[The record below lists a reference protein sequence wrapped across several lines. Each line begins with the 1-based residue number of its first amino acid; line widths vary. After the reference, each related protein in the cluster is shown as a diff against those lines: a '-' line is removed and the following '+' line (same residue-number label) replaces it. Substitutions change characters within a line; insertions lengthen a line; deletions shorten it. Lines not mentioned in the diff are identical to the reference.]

1 MRVNKLLALLL
12 CFAMVF
18 SSLGFSVFAEEL
30 PEQGCSVIIYNE
42 DGTVGMEID
51 GTNSASPFKL
61 STQLEDAY
69 AFINNAGLFGITG
82 TPSIYIEMYE
92 DSNDDAVA
100 QIKYKTEIVTNGFS
114 LSDFEI
120 ADDAVDGVKVTVDG
134 NDATPA
140 PPVLVWDGVSYDLDW
155 LKSGNPEATAGD
167 EYYLK
172 SVNDLAGLAY
182 YVNTYSST
190 NNIFTGDTIYLTVD
204 VDLAGFDW
212 TPIGTMETD
221 KNHFY
226 GSFDGQGHTIS
237 NLTISADSEQIYGGL
252 FGRFKG
258 SSFNQTFSNLTI
270 HNVDIAT
277 VASSDGKEGAG
288 ALMGY
293 GYGQVIDNVHVT
305 GNINISGNSYV
316 GGLVGHSRSNISN
329 STVDATGNI
338 TGKSTVGGLVGYFV
352 HAAGNGVDAAINDC
366 SVNGVAVEANKNAG
380 GLVGFVS
387 ATNADKIVIDNV
399 TVSET
404 SVKALEG
411 NATELAFNFSN
422 VTNSTVDNVTAEV
435 CVAKIGDVYYTT
447 LKEAIYNAVDG
458 DTIYLIGTINEGS
471 IKLPATIRNLTID
484 GQNTA
489 VVKDTVI
496 TAADGNHV
504 DVQGFTVK
512 NTTFDNSR
520 FVLGGQRAGDVIY
533 KDLVFEGNTFTNI
546 VNTSSMAAVHMNIA
560 SEDNEYVEN
569 FKFIGNTIDG
579 VTGSSNSG
587 VLMKN
592 AKGDVIFEGNTI
604 SNVVNNAIQCI
615 NAKADINLVIK
626 NNNLSADLGS
636 VLNLY
641 NVPAV
646 TLENNTFNLNEG
658 QKDLGNFS
666 AVATIGN
673 TYYAN
678 LQAAVDAAEE
688 GDTIVLAND
697 IEYEVNPTADSTNTD
712 SNCLIHTDKDDVITL
727 DLNGKTIS
735 VKGSDEAKYDTLAI
749 RNNGNLTIVDNGIA
763 RSAGTITL
771 AYDGTQEVGSSQI
784 HSTILNFGTLTVDGG
799 NIKNTATSGKARYA
813 IYNYSWGGNANVTI
827 NGGSIDSDSTLALY
841 TSAYDDF
848 SKNTCNVTINGGEID
863 GVWYSNTGATAGA
876 SLTITGG
883 DFGGDYNGA
892 AVTIKEPAAGN
903 TTLAVT
909 GGNFVKSENDS
920 IIYSSTDASV
930 AAFISGG
937 TFSSNVSAYAAEGY
951 DVVRAADKYVVEPE
965 NAQADSISVEY
976 VDVTEAGVEG
986 EKTYEIVVKADDGD
1000 VINELASVDLSFVYT
1015 TAPVTGGNIDF
1026 TVAPAEKFAMTRY
1039 ENTNRYMFNYNG
1051 VGNNYEG
1058 TAAEITVGTIK
1069 VVGYGKF
1076 TIATDTADTNIV
1088 NATTVN
1094 DNLVDSYTVAG
1105 ATDNDATTGALDITG
1120 NVDTE
1125 IAVPVRTLT
1134 INIDFPN
1141 AVVDNAIAYQDMK
1154 VEITGTID
1162 GVNKTVVYNLGED
1175 EVAMTNG
1182 DYVVVEDALVLNN
1195 AYTVTVSG
1203 AGYRTARYTVT
1214 MTDDKQLNFWNNV
1227 MDEAQVVELG
1237 KDSSVAKV
1245 TFLAGDIVKDNNI
1258 NIYDLSAVVSY
1269 FGTETNTA
1277 AYDAYAKYDLNRD
1290 GVIDSKDVAYV
1301 LVSWNN

>member
-1 MRVNKLLALLL
+1 MRVKRLL
-12 CFAMVF
+12 CSIITIAMV
-18 SSLGFSVFAEEL
+18 
-30 PEQGCSVIIYNE
+30 
-42 DGTVGMEID
+42 
-51 GTNSASPFKL
+51 L
-61 STQLEDAY
+61 STMSFTALAGTSELGEADFDTNNGVVFDGANYYASLTEALAGVHAQKDAVLYCKPDADLGTMTHGHVCQNLTVYGNGAYLSGGEQDFEVDMYECPGIGPVGSGLTEDVTLTVYNLTGAGAWGTRQSDY
-69 AFINNAGLFGITG
+69 TVNFVFEDCQDMGKIYLTGINGKNNITLTDCTFTSNDVSACKVYSNAAGVITLTNVDFSNVDQPVALNNKSTG
-82 TPSIYIEMYE
+82 TQTICLTDCDFNTCGAATYDWTVPVSIK
-92 DSNDDAVA
+92 S
-100 QIKYKTEIVTNGFS
+100 S
-114 LSDFEI
+114 
-120 ADDAVDGVKVTVDG
+120 VDGGNSVVTVDNCTFAG
-134 NDATPA
+134 TVANSIGQDADI
-140 PPVLVWDGVSYDLDW
+140 LLDFGVGETTATILNTAA
-155 LKSGNPEATAGD
+155 KVGVETEANVADYATLTTEDVA
-167 EYYLK
+167 
-172 SVNDLAGLAY
+172 SM
-182 YVNTYSST
+182 T
-190 NNIFTGDTIYLTVD
+190 N
-204 VDLAGFDW
+204 
-212 TPIGTMETD
+212 E
-221 KNHFY
+221 
-226 GSFDGQGHTIS
+226 S
-237 NLTISADSEQIYGGL
+237 
-252 FGRFKG
+252 
-258 SSFNQTFSNLTI
+258 
-270 HNVDIAT
+270 AT
-277 VASSDGKEGAG
+277 VN
-288 ALMGY
+288 AL
-293 GYGQVIDNVHVT
+293 
-305 GNINISGNSYV
+305 
-316 GGLVGHSRSNISN
+316 
-329 STVDATGNI
+329 
-338 TGKSTVGGLVGYFV
+338 
-352 HAAGNGVDAAINDC
+352 
-366 SVNGVAVEANKNAG
+366 
-380 GLVGFVS
+380 
-387 ATNADKIVIDNV
+387 
-399 TVSET
+399 
-404 SVKALEG
+404 
-411 NATELAFNFSN
+411 
-422 VTNSTVDNVTAEV
+422 
-435 CVAKIGDVYYTT
+435 VAKIGDVYYTT
-447 LKEAIYNAVDG
+447 LKEAIKNAVEG

-484 GQNTA
+484 GQGIA

-520 FVLGGQRAGDVIY
+520 FVLGGQRSGDVIY

-546 VNTSSMAAVHMNIA
+546 VNTSSMAAVHMNIG

-569 FKFIGNTIDG
+569 FKFINNTIDG

-666 AVATIGN
+666 AIAKIGN

-688 GDTIVLAND
+688 GDTIVLASD

-784 HSTILNFGTLTVDGG
+784 HSTILNFGTLTVNGG

-876 SLTITGG
+876 SLTINGG

-920 IIYSSTDASV
+920 IVYSSTDASV

-937 TFSSNVSAYAAEGY
+937 TFSSNVSAYAADGY
-951 DVVRAADKYVVEPE
+951 DVVRTADKYVVEPE

-986 EKTYEIVVKADDGD
+986 EKTYEIVVKANQGD

-1015 TAPVTGGNIDF
+1015 TAPVTGGNIEF
-1026 TVAPAEKFAMTRY
+1026 TVAPAADFTISRY

-1051 VGNNYEG
+1051 TTAFEG
-1058 TAAEITVGTIK
+1058 TSDAITVGTIK

-1088 NATTVN
+1088 NATTLN

-1125 IAVPVRTLT
+1125 IAVPTRTLT
-1134 INIDFPN
+1134 INLDFPN
-1141 AVVDNAIAYQDMK
+1141 AVKDNAKAYQDMK
-1154 VEITGTID
+1154 VEITGNID

-1175 EVAMTNG
+1175 EVAMDNG
-1182 DYVVVEDALVLNN
+1182 SYVVTEGKLVLNN

-1214 MTDDKQLNFWNNV
+1214 MTEDKTLRFWNNV
-1227 MDEAQVVELG
+1227 MDEAQFVEIG
-1237 KDSSVAKV
+1237 KESSKV
-1245 TFLAGDIVKDNNI
+1245 NVTYLAGDIVKDNVI

-1269 FGTETNTA
+1269 FGSTSTVENK
-1277 AYDAYAKYDLNRD
+1277 YAKYDLNRD
-1290 GVIDSKDVAYV
+1290 GIIDSKDVAYV
-1301 LVSWNN
+1301 LVSWGK

>member
-1 MRVNKLLALLL
+1 
-12 CFAMVF
+12 MVF
-18 SSLGFSVFAEEL
+18 STISFSVFAEET
-30 PEQGCSVIIYNE
+30 PTEGCFVIIYNE

-51 GTNSASPFKL
+51 GTKSASPFKL

-69 AFINNAGLFGITG
+69 VFIDNAFLFGITG

-92 DSNDDAVA
+92 DSNDDEVA
-100 QIKYKTEIVTNGFS
+100 QIKYNTEIVTNGFA
-114 LSDFEI
+114 LSDYEI

-212 TPIGTMETD
+212 TPIGTAVPRE
-221 KNHFY
+221 KNRFY
-226 GSFDGQGHTIS
+226 GSFDGMGHTIS
-237 NLTISADSEQIYGGL
+237 NLKVEEGHYFAGL
-252 FGRFKG
+252 FGQIPTYTYTQK
-258 SSFNQTFSNLTI
+258 FSNLTI
-270 HNVDIAT
+270 HNANVTAANET
-277 VASSDGKEGAG
+277 ETGKSKEAAG
-288 ALMGY
+288 ALIGRAN
-293 GYGQVIDNVHVT
+293 GAVIENCHVT
-305 GNINISGNSYV
+305 GEISISGDRFV
-316 GGLVGHSRSNISN
+316 GGLVGHSYAQISD
-329 STVDATGNI
+329 S
-338 TGKSTVGGLVGYFV
+338 S
-352 HAAGNGVDAAINDC
+352 
-366 SVNGVAVEANKNAG
+366 VEAYGTINADTWQAG
-380 GLVGFVS
+380 GLVGSHGATASYVS
-387 ATNADKIVIDNV
+387 SIEDCSVIGDASYGGITVRTEYAPAGGLAGVISLSGVEETTVNNIIVKNVNIVANSDEYGDVDDIATGYEATNATVENVVATMNVARID
-399 TVSET
+399 
-404 SVKALEG
+404 
-411 NATELAFNFSN
+411 
-422 VTNSTVDNVTAEV
+422 
-435 CVAKIGDVYYTT
+435 DVYYTT
-447 LKEAIYNAVDG
+447 LKEAINAASDG
-458 DTIYLIGTINEGS
+458 DVIYLMNEINEGS
-471 IKLPATIRNLTID
+471 IKLPATIINLTID

-496 TAADGNHV
+496 NAADGNSV
-504 DVQGFTVK
+504 NVQGLTIK

-641 NVPAV
+641 NVPVV

-673 TYYAN
+673 AYYAN

-688 GDTIVLAND
+688 GDTIVLTRD
-697 IEYEVNPTADSTNTD
+697 IEYEVNPTADSTSTD

-784 HSTILNFGTLTVDGG
+784 HSTILNFGTLTVNGG

-876 SLTITGG
+876 SLTINGG

-920 IIYSSTDASV
+920 IVYSSTDASV

-937 TFSSNVSAYAAEGY
+937 TFSSNVSAYAADGY
-951 DVVRAADKYVVEPE
+951 DVVRTADKYVVEPE

-986 EKTYEIVVKADDGD
+986 EKTYEIVVKANQGD

-1015 TAPVTGGNIDF
+1015 TAPVTGGNIEF
-1026 TVAPAEKFAMTRY
+1026 TVAPAADFTISRY

-1051 VGNNYEG
+1051 TTAFEG
-1058 TAAEITVGTIK
+1058 TSDAITVGTIK

-1088 NATTVN
+1088 NATTLN

-1125 IAVPVRTLT
+1125 IAVPTRTLT
-1134 INIDFPN
+1134 INLDFPN
-1141 AVVDNAIAYQDMK
+1141 AVKDNAKAYQDMK
-1154 VEITGTID
+1154 VEITGNID

-1175 EVAMTNG
+1175 EVAMDNG
-1182 DYVVVEDALVLNN
+1182 SYVVTEGKLVLNN

-1214 MTDDKQLNFWNNV
+1214 MTEDKTLRFWNNV
-1227 MDEAQVVELG
+1227 MDEAQFVEIG
-1237 KDSSVAKV
+1237 KESSKV
-1245 TFLAGDIVKDNNI
+1245 NVTYLAGDIVKDNVI

-1269 FGTETNTA
+1269 FGSTSTVENK
-1277 AYDAYAKYDLNRD
+1277 YAKYDLNRD
-1290 GVIDSKDVAYV
+1290 GIIDSKDVAYV
-1301 LVSWNN
+1301 LVSWGK